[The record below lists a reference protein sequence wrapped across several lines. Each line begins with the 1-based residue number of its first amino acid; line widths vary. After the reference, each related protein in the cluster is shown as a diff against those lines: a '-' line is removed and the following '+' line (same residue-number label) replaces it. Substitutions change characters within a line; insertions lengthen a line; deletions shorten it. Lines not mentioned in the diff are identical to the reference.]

1 MTQPKLTSATR
12 LRTRCAAAITRFH
25 RDPTG
30 ASFIEYIIV
39 VGLVAII
46 AIAAFQTFGQTVV
59 NKLKEETNGLNALQP
74 SP

>member
-1 MTQPKLTSATR
+1 MPKTNPEEQPSMSHL
-12 LRTRCAAAITRFH
+12 LRGER
-25 RDPTG
+25 G

-46 AIAAFQTFGQTVV
+46 AIAAFGRFGQTAVRKI
-59 NKLKEETNGLNALQP
+59 NDEERALNGLQP